1 MALLDDLGATG
12 CRRSDAAQVPDGD
25 DATMDVD
32 VLVTSFQAP
41 QSLLA
46 IMKMRLPDW
55 GISRCGDDLAMS
67 IK

>member
-1 MALLDDLGATG
+1 
-12 CRRSDAAQVPDGD
+12 
-25 DATMDVD
+25 MDVD